1 MIGLLFVLPSL
12 SGVFL
17 FVMFPFIDVIRRSFV
32 ANIKENF
39 VGFSNYLN
47 VFSNSAFQLAG
58 KNTIRFVSICIPL
71 LVLLSLLI
79 GVFLHRQGKSGNLFK
94 TFYLLPMAIPV
105 ASVVLL
111 WKLLFHSQGFLNGMI
126 TKLGF
131 VAIDW
136 MNSKYAFWILVFSY
150 LWKNMG
156 YNIVLWLAGLS
167 SVSENLYEAARV
179 DGAGEWKI
187 FLKITMPNLMPT
199 LYTITVLSFL
209 NSFKVFREA
218 YLVGGDYPHQSMYL
232 LQHLFNN
239 WYRELSFDKMSAA
252 AVVVA
257 VIIFFLTVLLQKAW
271 ASEE

>member
-1 MIGLLFVLPSL
+1 MIGLLFILPSL

-71 LVLLSLLI
+71 LVLSSLMI
-79 GVFLHRQGKSGNLFK
+79 SVFLHRQGKLANLFK
-94 TFYLLPMAIPV
+94 TLYLLPMAIPV

-111 WKLLFHSQGFLNGMI
+111 WKLLFHSQGFLNGML

-131 VAIDW
+131 IPIDW
-136 MNSKYAFWILVFSY
+136 MNSEYAFWVLVFSY

-167 SVSENLYEAARV
+167 SVPENLYEAARV
-179 DGAGEWKI
+179 DGAGEWRI
-187 FLKITMPNLMPT
+187 FFKITMPNLMPT

-257 VIIFFLTVLLQKAW
+257 VIIFFLTILLQKAW
-271 ASEE
+271 TLEE